1 MKAVNGLMSIHVV
14 CYLVKKRL
22 LHCFKRLSNGIFTT
36 KSIFYFEFDN
46 FYAEARSKETY
57 TSKLNYE
64 KTKQK
69 KIRKILITNF
79 YLLFSFSKRKINIY
93 MVSKLCNATTALQY
107 L

>member
-1 MKAVNGLMSIHVV
+1 MLYVTLLKGDCYIALNVYLMA
-14 CYLVKKRL
+14 YLRQNRS
-22 LHCFKRLSNGIFTT
+22 FI
-36 KSIFYFEFDN
+36 FDN
-46 FYAEARSKETY
+46 FYAEARSRETY
-57 TSKLNYE
+57 TNKLNYE

>member
-1 MKAVNGLMSIHVV
+1 MLYVTLLKRDCYIALNVYLMA
-14 CYLVKKRL
+14 YLRQNRS
-22 LHCFKRLSNGIFTT
+22 FISNLIIFTL
-36 KSIFYFEFDN
+36 KR
-46 FYAEARSKETY
+46 EAY